1 MKHVILEKSGSDIY
15 TRTRLGKQ
23 ETVHYQSKKKWLVT
37 HADGSVTHVTGVSR
51 YDVVQQIK
59 QGGYKPAIKIDEVN
73 EEVRKAGDATC
84 PYDGMNGVQLRR
96 FKQGA
101 FWIREFRCPKG
112 HVWQRTQ

>member
-1 MKHVILEKSGSDIY
+1 MGVY

-23 ETVHYQSKKKWLVT
+23 ETVHYQPKKKWLVT
-37 HADGSVTHVTGVSR
+37 HADGSVTPVVAVSR
-51 YDVVQQIK
+51 YDAAQQMK
-59 QGGYKPAIKIDEVN
+59 QGGHKPAIKIDEVKPWIQASAY

-84 PYDGMNGVQLRR
+84 PYDGQNGVQLRR

-112 HVWQRTQ
+112 HIWQRTQ